1 MLTVFSLIVL
11 MLSIMIHEIAHG
23 SVAQS
28 LGDPT
33 AKYAGRLTLN
43 PLKHIDLFG
52 TIFLPLTMMFFTMGQ
67 GPVFGWAKPVP
78 VNPYNFRDQK
88 WGEVKVSL
96 AGVAAN
102 FLIALVFGI
111 IIRFFPLPDFLLS
124 LFSIVVFYN
133 ILLGLFNLIPI
144 PPLDGS
150 HVLFHFIPERFAHF
164 KIVFQQYGMFI
175 LIFFIFFGF
184 RFLEPIIYGLY
195 NIIVGA

>member
-1 MLTVFSLIVL
+1 MLTIFSLIVL

-96 AGVAAN
+96 AGVVAN
-102 FLIALVFGI
+102 FLIALVFGM